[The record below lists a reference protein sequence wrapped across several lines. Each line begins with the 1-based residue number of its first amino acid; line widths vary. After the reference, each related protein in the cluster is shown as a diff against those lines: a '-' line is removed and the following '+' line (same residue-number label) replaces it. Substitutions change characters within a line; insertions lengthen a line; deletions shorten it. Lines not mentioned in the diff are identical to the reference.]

1 MSEDD
6 KLYYESNNYLQHY
19 GIKGMKWGVRRYQ
32 NYDGRYTQAGVKRY
46 NKAMDTYEK
55 RKADY
60 KTAKSSGMRGDEL
73 KLKKAKVKESKRQ
86 VKKHYDHLKL
96 DKKADQGKILYTKG
110 YRIRDNVGT
119 KLVKAGS
126 AAATVTGMAY
136 ANKFINE
143 NQAIILGSL
152 SSTAIAS
159 GAAIKFVNS
168 NKNKKLR
175 AYYAHTSKY

>member
-1 MSEDD
+1 MSEDN

-60 KTAKSSGMRGDEL
+60 KTAKSSGMRGYEL

-119 KLVKAGS
+119 KLVQAGS
-126 AAATVTGMAY
+126 TAAAVTGMAY
-136 ANKFINE
+136 ANRFIDKNK
-143 NQAIILGSL
+143 AIMLGSL
-152 SSTAIAS
+152 SSTVIAS

>member
-1 MSEDD
+1 MTEDNR
-6 KLYYESNNYLQHY
+6 LYYESNDELCHF
-19 GIKGMKWGVRRYQ
+19 GVKGMKWGVRRYQ

-126 AAATVTGMAY
+126 TAAAVTGMAY
-136 ANKFINE
+136 ANGFIDKNK
-143 NQAIILGSL
+143 AIMLGSL

>member
-1 MSEDD
+1 MSEDNE
-6 KLYYESNNYLQHY
+6 LYYESNNYLQHY

-60 KTAKSSGMRGDEL
+60 KAAKSSGMRGDEL

-136 ANKFINE
+136 ATKFIDE

-152 SSTAIAS
+152 SSATIAS

>member
-1 MSEDD
+1 MSEDN

-60 KTAKSSGMRGDEL
+60 KAAKSSGMRGDEL
-73 KLKKAKVKESKRQ
+73 KLKKAKIKESKRQ

-126 AAATVTGMAY
+126 AAAAVTGMAY
-136 ANKFINE
+136 ANGFIDKNK
-143 NQAIILGSL
+143 AITLASL
-152 SSTAIAS
+152 SGTAIAS
-159 GAAIKFVNS
+159 GSAIKFVNS

>member
-1 MSEDD
+1 MDKNN

-60 KTAKSSGMRGDEL
+60 KTAKSSGVRGYEL

-96 DKKADQGKILYTKG
+96 DKKADQGKILYNEG

-119 KLVKAGS
+119 KLAKAGS
-126 AAATVTGMAY
+126 TAAAVTGMAY
-136 ANKFINE
+136 ANKFIDK
-143 NQAIILGSL
+143 NQAIMLGSL
-152 SSTAIAS
+152 SSAAIAG

-175 AYYAHTSKY
+175 AYYTRTSKY

>member
-1 MSEDD
+1 M
-6 KLYYESNNYLQHY
+6 YYESNNYLQHF
-19 GIKGMKWGVRRYQ
+19 GVKGMKWGVRRYQ

-86 VKKHYDHLKL
+86 AKKHYDHLKL
-96 DKKADQGKILYTKG
+96 DKRADQGKILYTKG

-126 AAATVTGMAY
+126 TAAAVTGMAY
-136 ANKFINE
+136 ANGFIDKNK
-143 NQAIILGSL
+143 AIALGSL
-152 SSTAIAS
+152 SSAAIAS

>member
-1 MSEDD
+1 MAEDD
-6 KLYYESNNYLQHY
+6 KLYYESDNYLQHF

-60 KTAKSSGMRGDEL
+60 KTAKSSGMRGHEL
-73 KLKKAKVKESKRQ
+73 KLKKAKVKESERQ

-110 YRIRDNVGT
+110 YRIRDNAGT

-126 AAATVTGMAY
+126 TAAAVTGMAY
-136 ANKFINE
+136 ANRFIDKNK
-143 NQAIILGSL
+143 AIALGSL
-152 SSTAIAS
+152 SSTVIAG

>member
-1 MSEDD
+1 MPEDN

-60 KTAKSSGMRGDEL
+60 KTAKSSGMRGDAL

-110 YRIRDNVGT
+110 YRIRDNAGT

-126 AAATVTGMAY
+126 TAATVTGMAY
-136 ANKFINE
+136 ASGFLDENK
-143 NQAIILGSL
+143 AIVLGSL
-152 SSTAIAS
+152 SSTAIAT